1 MDGVLVIDKPAGPTS
16 HDVVARVRR
25 VLRERRVGHTGTLD
39 PGATGVLALVLGRA
53 TRLAQFLAG
62 SDKAYEAVVRFGFA
76 TDTADAQGRAI
87 GSASGAPAP
96 PRAAI
101 DNPHVRVYRTTAG
114 ALARVPPGPGVVVS
128 IEEGSLGTAVWMKN
142 VAAPSRASSMRGA
155 VVVVEPRRAPH
166 AAPPETGSKPGEGTF
181 TGMSFK
187 TMFENER
194 VSVIRARMEVGAR
207 EGFHTHA
214 SDTIVVHLSG
224 GQIEDTADGKTV
236 VNNWKAGDVEFEA
249 RGSSHSARNV
259 GQPVDVV
266 LVTLKP

>member
-1 MDGVLVIDKPAGPTS
+1 MRWLPIAAALLATVPPIAAPDN
-16 HDVVARVRR
+16 
-25 VLRERRVGHTGTLD
+25 
-39 PGATGVLALVLGRA
+39 GAA
-53 TRLAQFLAG
+53 AQA
-62 SDKAYEAVVRFGFA
+62 
-76 TDTADAQGRAI
+76 
-87 GSASGAPAP
+87 APAP
-96 PRAAI
+96 EAPRAAI
-101 DNPHVRVYRTTAG
+101 DNPHVRVYRTSAG

-128 IEEGSLGTAVWMKN
+128 IEEGSLGTAVWMEN

-224 GQIEDTADGKTV
+224 GEIEDTADGKTV
-236 VNNWKAGDVEFEA
+236 VNRWKRGDVEFEGL
-249 RGSSHSARNV
+249 GSSHSARNA
-259 GQPVDVV
+259 GGAVDVV
-266 LVTLKP
+266 LVVLTPE

>member
-1 MDGVLVIDKPAGPTS
+1 MRWLPIAAALLATLPPIASPA
-16 HDVVARVRR
+16 DN
-25 VLRERRVGHTGTLD
+25 
-39 PGATGVLALVLGRA
+39 GAA
-53 TRLAQFLAG
+53 AQA
-62 SDKAYEAVVRFGFA
+62 AP
-76 TDTADAQGRAI
+76 
-87 GSASGAPAP
+87 APAP

-128 IEEGSLGTAVWMKN
+128 IEEGSLGTAVWMEN

-224 GQIEDTADGKTV
+224 GDIEDTADGKTV
-236 VNNWKAGDVEFEA
+236 VNRWKRGDVEFEGL
-249 RGSSHSARNV
+249 GSSHSARNA
-259 GQPVDVV
+259 GGAVDVV
-266 LVTLKP
+266 LVVLKPE